1 MLTNSEVTLFRYD
14 SSADDYIKTGTFSA
28 WVYRKRESRNT
39 ENGRQHA
46 DTFHIRIAPDSAAD
60 IRTDDL
66 AVLGSAVKCNL
77 KECMRISCVTVNS
90 CGSAPHIHME
100 AE

>member
-14 SSADDYIKTGTFSA
+14 SSADDYVKTGTFPA

-60 IRTDDL
+60 VRVDDL
-66 AVLGSAVKCNL
+66 AILGGADECNL
-77 KECMRISCVTVNS
+77 KECMRLSRVTVNS
-90 CGSAPHIHME
+90 FGSVPHIHME

>member
-14 SSADDYIKTGTFSA
+14 SSADDYVKTGTFPA

-39 ENGRQHA
+39 EKGHRHA
-46 DTFHIRIAPDSAAD
+46 DTLHIRIAHDTGAD
-60 IRTDDL
+60 VRTDDL
-66 AVLGSAVKCNL
+66 AVLGSAAECNL

-90 CGSAPHIHME
+90 YGSAPHIHME